1 MSLFWQSS
9 NSCGGKVN
17 IRTLLLIGLGGV
29 SSSLLA
35 DPALK
40 QEVSDLRQENQI
52 LSERVDWLADQIEQD
67 TGDSRKSSTI
77 GGYGELHYNNLD
89 SGEEIDFHRF
99 VLFFGHQFNENIQ
112 FHSELEVEH
121 VGTGGST
128 LGGEVELEQA
138 YIDFYINEQKN
149 IKAGL
154 FLIPVG
160 FLNETHE
167 PPTFFGVERNPIEK
181 NIIPTTWWEG
191 GVAAYGE
198 LIPGLRYD
206 IALTS
211 GLDLSSADKVRSG
224 RQKVSNARA
233 EGKLISTRL
242 QYNAIP
248 GIQIGMSVLYQD
260 DVNQDT
266 TADKADAT
274 LVEAHGAVR
283 RGPFA
288 VRALYATWDIEDKT
302 NGYDEQS
309 GWYIEPA
316 YYPCEKW
323 GVFVRFNEWDNR
335 AGDSAS
341 DSEIEQVDVGVN
353 YWPHPDVVLKLD
365 FQDQDGASDDDGFNL
380 GVGYQ
385 F

>member
-1 MSLFWQSS
+1 M
-9 NSCGGKVN
+9 K
-17 IRTLLLIGLGGV
+17 IRIVALLGLLSIGLPV
-29 SSSLLA
+29 LA
-35 DPALK
+35 DPGLK
-40 QEVSDLRQENQI
+40 EEVSDLRKENQV
-52 LSERVDWLADQIEQD
+52 LSERVEWLADKLEE
-67 TGDSRKSSTI
+67 DSSVTTQTTSI

-99 VLFFGHQFNENIQ
+99 VLFFGHHFDENIR

-138 YIDFYINEQKN
+138 YIDFHINDHKN
-149 IKAGL
+149 VKAGL
-154 FLIPVG
+154 FLVPVG

-167 PPTFFGVERNPIEK
+167 PPTFFGVERNPVEK
-181 NIIPTTWWEG
+181 NIIPTTWWEA

-198 LIPGLRYD
+198 IVPGLQYD

-224 RQKVSNARA
+224 RQKVSEASA

-242 QYNAIP
+242 QYNGIP
-248 GIQIGMSVLYQD
+248 GIQLGMSLLYQD
-260 DVNQDT
+260 DVSQDT
-266 TADKADAT
+266 AADKVGAT
-274 LVEAHGAVR
+274 LAEIHGAVR
-283 RGPFA
+283 KGPFGL
-288 VRALYATWDIEDKT
+288 RALYAVWDIDDKS

-309 GWYIEPA
+309 GWYLEPA

-323 GVFVRFNEWDNR
+323 GLFVRFNEWDNQ
-335 AGDSAS
+335 AGDSAI

-353 YWPHPDVVLKLD
+353 YWPHPDVVVKLD
-365 FQDQDGASDDDGFNL
+365 YQDQDGASDDDGFNL